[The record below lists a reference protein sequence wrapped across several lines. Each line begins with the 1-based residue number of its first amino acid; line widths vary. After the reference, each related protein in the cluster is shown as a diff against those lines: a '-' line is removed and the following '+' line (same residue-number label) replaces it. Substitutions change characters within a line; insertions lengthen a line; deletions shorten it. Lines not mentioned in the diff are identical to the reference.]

1 MKKNIIL
8 LISSILISIFLFE
21 FYLKLFGKYQ
31 NLTKH
36 NLSPSEAIYERA
48 HSSNHNYKHPD
59 INYIIQNYYDVD
71 GVKNFEKTPTS
82 SKKI

>member
-8 LISSILISIFLFE
+8 LISSILISIFLLE
-21 FYLKLFGKYQ
+21 FYLKFFGKYQ

-36 NLSPSEAIYERA
+36 NLSPSEAVYERA

-59 INYIIQNYYDVD
+59 INFIIPDISYILNTQNRH
-71 GVKNFEKTPTS
+71 
-82 SKKI
+82 KKI